1 MKIHTRPKASVDG
14 VQTGGGQAE
23 VPDSSDADE
32 ATLTDSTRYAVR
44 VVSISKTYGR
54 HRRRVE
60 ALHDVTTSFA
70 HDTLTAV
77 MGLSGCGKS
86 TLLQCAAG
94 LDRPTAGR
102 AYIGETN
109 ITKLS
114 RRKLSIL
121 RRERVGFVFQSL
133 NLVPT
138 LSVADNIALPLRLD
152 GRHVHRD
159 RVGAV
164 AALVGIA
171 DQLRRMPDTLS
182 GGQRQRVAIAR
193 ALIAEPE
200 VIFAD
205 EPTAALDPYI
215 SEAVLGL
222 LRRAVDELHQTVVL
236 VTHAPN
242 VAAWADRVL
251 LMDRGHLVGVKESSD
266 PAELTDDLRRL
277 GEAKAAGP
285 WVSS

>member
-1 MKIHTRPKASVDG
+1 PKTQDEGAL
-14 VQTGGGQAE
+14 AE
-23 VPDSSDADE
+23 VPDSPDAGE
-32 ATLTDSTRYAVR
+32 AASIDSKRDAVR
-44 VVSISKTYGR
+44 VVSISKSYGR
-54 HRRRVE
+54 HRHRVE
-60 ALHDVTTSFA
+60 ALHAVTTSFA
-70 HDTLTAV
+70 NDTLTAI

-102 AYIGETN
+102 AYIGETD

-114 RRKLSIL
+114 RRRLSVL
-121 RRERVGFVFQSL
+121 RRQHVGFVFQSL

-152 GRHVHRD
+152 GRHVHRR
-159 RVGAV
+159 RVGEV
-164 AALVGIA
+164 AELVGIA

-182 GGQRQRVAIAR
+182 GGQRQRVALAR
-193 ALIAEPE
+193 ALITEPE

-215 SEAVLGL
+215 ADAVLGL

-236 VTHAPN
+236 VTHAPT

-251 LMDRGHLVGVKESSD
+251 LMDRGQIVGARETSD
-266 PAELTDDLRRL
+266 PAELTEELRRL
-277 GEAKAAGP
+277 GEAKAAAEC
-285 WVSS
+285 VSS